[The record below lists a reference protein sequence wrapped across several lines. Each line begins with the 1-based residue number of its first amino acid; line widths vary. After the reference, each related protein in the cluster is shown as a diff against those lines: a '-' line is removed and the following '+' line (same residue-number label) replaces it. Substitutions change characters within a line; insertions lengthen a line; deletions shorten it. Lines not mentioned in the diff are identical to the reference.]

1 MQRRDDYSYVVYFK
15 RLLMKALTIDGT
27 DETPRVVLDRENQ
40 VFEISGRSLPEDS
53 ADFFNPILE
62 WVRDYRNH
70 PAETTHFVLR
80 LDYLNTAS
88 SKFIQ
93 DILTGLEG
101 VPNARITWYYLEDDE
116 SMEEIGKEFAELVD
130 VPFDFKVYE

>member
-1 MQRRDDYSYVVYFK
+1 
-15 RLLMKALTIDGT
+15 MKALTIDGT
-27 DETPRVVLDRENQ
+27 DETPRVLLDRENQ

-62 WVRDYRNH
+62 WVRGYKTN
-70 PAETTHFVLR
+70 PADSTHFVLR

-93 DILTGLEG
+93 DILTELEG
-101 VPNARITWYYLEDDE
+101 VRNARITWYYLEDDE

-130 VPFDFKVYE
+130 VPFEFKVYE